1 MLLWSLIWCDWKAPK
16 DRRLSSTEA
25 ESKKKKK
32 KKSQM
37 FTCCN
42 SESCQCHGDW
52 HAIGIYMGVCM
63 CVNANLAGPSTFKE
77 TEYV

>member
-1 MLLWSLIWCDWKAPK
+1 MWLKSTKRSEIELDWSWKQ
-16 DRRLSSTEA
+16 
-25 ESKKKKK
+25 KKKKK